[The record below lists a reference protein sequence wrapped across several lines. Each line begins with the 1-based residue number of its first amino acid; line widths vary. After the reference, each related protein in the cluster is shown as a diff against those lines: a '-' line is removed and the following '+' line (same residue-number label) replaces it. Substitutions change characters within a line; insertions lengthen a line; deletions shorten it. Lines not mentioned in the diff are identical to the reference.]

1 MKNSF
6 FRYLFLVAVLLSYTS
21 VEAQQKAKDQS
32 AEQQSHLLKPLD
44 IAACMSWKRVESPDI
59 SPTGRWVTYR
69 IAPMEYNSDDKESKI
84 LHLFDSRTRKEIVLP
99 DVEQIQ
105 YYDADRAVYYE
116 QADTAGNMKT
126 ILMSLPSGVKTEW
139 TYKESFR
146 PVEGVPYSV
155 SVSNVPEDTV
165 NHIPSFDCLVVRHLK
180 TGTAFQIDSIG
191 YYLFRM
197 SIFIFLIRKEVVFQP
212 NNLPFIT
219 DTTYPYLGRFC
230 FRIEHTGESIPVRN
244 NVLRTGIPI
253 EIINIFKNDTY
264 FF

>member
-6 FRYLFLVAVLLSYTS
+6 FSYLCLAVVLLSYTS
-21 VEAQQKAKDQS
+21 AGAQQKAKDQP

-139 TYKESFR
+139 TYKESFC
-146 PVEGVPYSV
+146 PVEGVPY
-155 SVSNVPEDTV
+155 
-165 NHIPSFDCLVVRHLK
+165 
-180 TGTAFQIDSIG
+180 
-191 YYLFRM
+191 
-197 SIFIFLIRKEVVFQP
+197 
-212 NNLPFIT
+212 
-219 DTTYPYLGRFC
+219 
-230 FRIEHTGESIPVRN
+230 
-244 NVLRTGIPI
+244 GIISP
-253 EIINIFKNDTY
+253 
-264 FF
+264 

>member
-21 VEAQQKAKDQS
+21 VEAQQKS
-32 AEQQSHLLKPLD
+32 ERSVCGTTVSF
-44 IAACMSWKRVESPDI
+44 IETVGYSSCMSWKRVESPDI

-155 SVSNVPEDTV
+155 SCEQ
-165 NHIPSFDCLVVRHLK
+165 C
-180 TGTAFQIDSIG
+180 TGRYGQPYSVFR
-191 YYLFRM
+191 LFGGT
-197 SIFIFLIRKEVVFQP
+197 SP
-212 NNLPFIT
+212 
-219 DTTYPYLGRFC
+219 
-230 FRIEHTGESIPVRN
+230 
-244 NVLRTGIPI
+244 
-253 EIINIFKNDTY
+253 
-264 FF
+264 